1 MRGWAVA
8 VVMSLALSGCGASA
22 PQAAGVASAPPSIR
36 IVFAG
41 DVMLGRGVARIARFD
56 PQSIFAGARLQLTEA
71 DLTVANLESPLTRRS
86 HVVPNPN
93 ALEASPKAAR
103 LLAEA
108 GFDAMAIANN
118 HAGDA
123 GRVTV
128 TDTVAALRRAGLRPI
143 GRTPRAITIDRNGI
157 IVALLAFDA
166 SAGSSGIGL
175 VARWRPRSVRSAVQ
189 DAAMRADVVAVAL
202 HGGIAYSPVADGF
215 LMGLAR
221 RLARWGAD
229 IVWCH
234 GPHVVQ
240 PVVAID
246 PDHDGRATV
255 VATSLGN
262 LVFDRQ
268 GIPGTD
274 RGALLEVR
282 ADADGVSAFR
292 VGATSIEAGRVTFR
306 RWLPPEGDA
315 VASDG
320 SWWAMTRPVPIGTAS
335 ALPYRMPGFPGE
347 GWVVIDTALGD
358 VNGDGRDEIVVSF
371 RWPFS
376 PGSQTERLPWHRWVD
391 HNGMKAVVGVYRVDD
406 LEPLWIATSVLRPV
420 ARVIPCGSALVVAY
434 STLDD
439 PTVVATGLWPW
450 RGFGFTSSVDLPGAG
465 TPGCLDVTGDGIAD
479 PVVTGRRLP

>member
-1 MRGWAVA
+1 MRGWIVA
-8 VVMSLALSGCGASA
+8 VVTSLALSGCGSIA
-22 PQAAGVASAPPSIR
+22 PQPAGGGSATPSIR

-41 DVMLGRGVARIARFD
+41 DVMLGRGVSRVARFD
-56 PQSIFAGARLQLTEA
+56 PQSVFAGARLQLTQA
-71 DLTVANLESPLTRRS
+71 DLTVANLESPLTWRS
-86 HVVPNPN
+86 HLVGNPN
-93 ALEASPKAAR
+93 ALEASPQAAH
-103 LLAEA
+103 LLADA

-123 GRVTV
+123 GRASV
-128 TDTVAALRRAGLRPI
+128 TDTVVALRRAGLRPI
-143 GRTPRAITIDRNGI
+143 GRTPRAITIDRNGLT
-157 IVALLAFDA
+157 VALLAFDA
-166 SAGSSGIGL
+166 SAGSSGIGS
-175 VARWRPRSVRSAVQ
+175 VARWHPRSVRAAVR
-189 DAAMRADVVAVAL
+189 DAATRADIVAVAL
-202 HGGIAYSPVADGF
+202 HGGIGYSPVADSF

-240 PVVAID
+240 PVVTVD

-274 RGALLEVR
+274 RGVLLEVR

-292 VGATSIEAGRVTFR
+292 VGETSIEAGRVTFR
-306 RWLPPEGDA
+306 RWLSPAGDA

-320 SWWAMTRPVPIGTAS
+320 SWWAMTRPAPIGTAP
-335 ALPYRMPGFPGE
+335 ALPDRMPSFPGE

-358 VNGDGRDEIVVSF
+358 VNGDGHDEVIVSF

-391 HNGMKAVVGVYRVDD
+391 RNGMKAVVGVYRAED

-450 RGFGFTSSVDLPGAG
+450 RGFGFTSSVDLPGTG
-465 TPGCLDVTGDGIAD
+465 SPGCLDVTGDGIAD
-479 PVVTGRRLP
+479 PVVTRRSLP